1 MRVDVDAVKGRTSTE
16 GVRVLADRLRP
27 EHGVVVFP
35 LGTND
40 SPADPARLA
49 ADLAAAKQIAG
60 DRCIVVATIARP
72 RVGGVPPAGLN
83 SVVERFASASGAA
96 VADWH
101 SVVRSIP
108 SLLGADG
115 VHATG
120 EGYGVRATLIAE
132 AVQSCLA
139 GGAGSGIPAPR
150 DPDAAPPPRRVEAQ
164 GPPLLLPSA
173 ELVSAFAA
181 ALARALTPLGG
192 ALHAAANAATGS
204 RPGARAGRRALE
216 LDLGVV
222 GGEVAGQRLAHRGA
236 LARAREAV
244 AAEQLLLALERE
256 ARDLPAHR
264 EPLEQELDAPLP
276 AVLSRG
282 GRRARRARRAGA
294 ASRRSARRAA

>member
-1 MRVDVDAVKGRTSTE
+1 MFVVGDSLEVGSRPFLPSVLPGIRVDVDAVRGRTSTE
-16 GVRVLADRLRP
+16 GVGVLADRLRP

-49 ADLAAAKQIAG
+49 GDLAAAKRIAG
-60 DRCIVVATIARP
+60 DRCMVVATIARP
-72 RVGGVPPAGLN
+72 RVGGVPPTGLN
-83 SVVERFASASGAA
+83 SVVERFAAASGVA

-120 EGYGVRATLIAE
+120 EGYGVRATLIAQ

-150 DPDAAPPPRRVEAQ
+150 DPDAAPPPRRVEAE

-173 ELVSAFAA
+173 ELVSAFAG
-181 ALARALTPLGG
+181 ALARVLTPLGG
-192 ALHAAANAATGS
+192 ALHAAANAATGTG
-204 RPGARAGRRALE
+204 P
-216 LDLGVV
+216 
-222 GGEVAGQRLAHRGA
+222 
-236 LARAREAV
+236 
-244 AAEQLLLALERE
+244 
-256 ARDLPAHR
+256 
-264 EPLEQELDAPLP
+264 EP
-276 AVLSRG
+276 VL
-282 GRRARRARRAGA
+282 GA
-294 ASRRSARRAA
+294 AP